1 MRIVAPKSR
10 VWWFSLNEVVDA
22 DRTHFTG
29 LVADVVEKYPHDYGE
44 VASLFYLCR
53 ETKVNIPSPQ

>member
-10 VWWFSLNEVVDA
+10 ARWFSLNEVVDA

-29 LVADVVEKYPHDYGE
+29 LVADVVEEYPHDYGE
-44 VASLFYLCR
+44 VASLFYFCR
-53 ETKVNIPSPQ
+53 D